1 MAVGSGLLQR
11 FLGRPDQDEGPRT
24 SYAPPGQALYVI
36 GDIHGRADLLHAL
49 LRKIAVDAARNE
61 SDAEREV
68 IFVGDY
74 IDRGPDSRQA
84 VDLVLS
90 AIAEKR
96 FWAVTVL
103 KGNHEEAMLRFM
115 RDPAYWPIWSQYG
128 ARETLLSY
136 GVTPPR
142 MIGDQDEWADLHARF
157 EAAVPP
163 DHWDFF
169 HRLDLSAERG
179 DYLCVHAGVRP
190 NVPLDRQS
198 EDDLLWIRN
207 DFLGKE
213 HVFDKVIVHGHTPGQ
228 PFVGPHRIALD
239 TGAYV
244 TGILT
249 AIKLKDAERTL
260 IQVKGDDVPAG
271 QA

>member
-1 MAVGSGLLQR
+1 MALGSGLLQR
-11 FLGRPDQDEGPRT
+11 FMRRQDDETRRAF
-24 SYAPPGQALYVI
+24 APPDKVLYVV

-49 LRKIAVDAARNE
+49 LRKIAIDAARHE
-61 SDAEREV
+61 ADLPREV
-68 IFVGDY
+68 IFLGDY

-90 AIAEKR
+90 TIAEKR
-96 FWAVTVL
+96 FWDVTVL

-115 RDPAYWPIWSQYG
+115 RDASYWPIWSQYG
-128 ARETLLSY
+128 ARETVLSY

-142 MIGDQDEWADLHARF
+142 MTSDSDAWEEVRERLRD
-157 EAAVPP
+157 AVPP

-169 HRLDLSAERG
+169 SRLELSAERG

-190 NVPLDRQS
+190 NVPLDRQT
-198 EDDLLWIRN
+198 EQDLLWIRD
-207 DFLGKE
+207 DFLARE
-213 HVFDKVIVHGHTPGQ
+213 HVFEKVIVHGHTPGQ
-228 PFVGPHRIALD
+228 PFSGPHRIALD

-249 AIKLKDAERTL
+249 AIKLKGEDRLL
-260 IQVKGDDVPAG
+260 IQVHGDSEFARG
-271 QA
+271 TS